1 MGCNCEG
8 TVAFLGIVG
17 WFSVWISMDDVM
29 RMPCTSNGGQRFA
42 SISFVS
48 DPAAAACMPH
58 GTVCMCVLL
67 ENERLIQ

>member
-1 MGCNCEG
+1 MMSCACH
-8 TVAFLGIVG
+8 VLA
-17 WFSVWISMDDVM
+17 
-29 RMPCTSNGGQRFA
+29 SNGGQRFA

-67 ENERLIQ
+67 EGRTRD